1 MILYIIEKI
10 ILIILIYHRIRIFF
24 SNQGGVLMK
33 KKILAA
39 LLIGALSLTGCGT
52 DNTPSKT
59 AQKDELTITVGRNM
73 VAGKFDPTIGYGVW
87 HPDIFHSHI
96 LTVGK
101 DNKLVN
107 DLATKE
113 TISADGL
120 TYTYEI
126 RKDAKFTDGKT
137 LTAKDIVFTFN
148 KTKERASAA
157 DLSMLDSV
165 EAKDDYTVVFH
176 LKKPWSTFPYSLTE
190 IGIVP
195 AHAYTDTYGDKPI
208 GSGAW
213 KVLDFKKDQQL
224 ILAPNEYYYGKK
236 SPFKK
241 ITILKVDED
250 AALASAKSGQLDLVY
265 VDAESSK
272 TKVDHMTVLTKPTID
287 SFSINLPVI
296 PETTEDGQIVG
307 NNVTSDIAIRQALNI
322 GINRQAIIDNA
333 LSGCGTP
340 AFSTSPEAP
349 WSSKYTFQDNRV
361 EEAKKLL
368 EDAGWKDTDGDGI
381 RKKNGVKAEFTVTGR
396 SNDLARYNTVVA
408 LAENAK
414 PLGIHI
420 IAKSEAWAE
429 ARKARH
435 TPTCWSFV
443 DLNPIDFY
451 RQFHSSQI
459 GKQVIN
465 NPSSYRNAAVDA
477 EIDAA
482 LSSNNR
488 EDSYRHWINA
498 QDLVEKDIPSLRI
511 SFPSLTYYV
520 KDGLHIP
527 EYGKTITR
535 GQGISIIENMNEWIW
550 DSK

>member
-1 MILYIIEKI
+1 
-10 ILIILIYHRIRIFF
+10 
-24 SNQGGVLMK
+24 MK

-96 LTVGK
+96 LTVDK

-236 SPFKK
+236 SSFKK

-272 TKVDHMTVLTKPTID
+272 TKVDHMTVLTMPTVD

-381 RKKNGVKAEFTVTGR
+381 REKNGVKAEFTVTGR

-465 NPSSYRNAAVDA
+465 NSSSYRNAAVDA

-535 GQGISIIENMNEWIW
+535 GQGISIIENMNEWTW

>member
-1 MILYIIEKI
+1 
-10 ILIILIYHRIRIFF
+10 
-24 SNQGGVLMK
+24 MK
-33 KKILAA
+33 KKFLAT

-236 SPFKK
+236 SSFKK

-250 AALASAKSGQLDLVY
+250 AALASAKSDQLDLVY

-272 TKVDHMTVLTKPTID
+272 TKVDHMTVLTMPTVD

-381 RKKNGVKAEFTVTGR
+381 REKNGVKAEFTVTGR

-535 GQGISIIENMNEWIW
+535 GQGISIIENMNEWTW

>member
-1 MILYIIEKI
+1 
-10 ILIILIYHRIRIFF
+10 
-24 SNQGGVLMK
+24 MK

-224 ILAPNEYYYGKK
+224 ILAPNEYYHGKK

-296 PETTEDGQIVG
+296 PETTEDGQIIG

-381 RKKNGVKAEFTVTGR
+381 REKNGVKAEFTVTGR

-420 IAKSEAWAE
+420 IAKSEAWTE

-465 NPSSYRNAAVDA
+465 NPSSYRNTAVDA

-482 LSSNNR
+482 IASNNR
-488 EDSYRHWINA
+488 EESYMHWINA
-498 QDLVEKDIPSLRI
+498 QNLTDKDIPSLRI
-511 SFPSLTYYV
+511 SFPSLTYFV

-535 GQGISIIENMNEWIW
+535 GQGISIIENMNEWTW